1 MQKRADQLLVVE
13 ELRER
18 LERIGNGAP
27 RLHET
32 LPFGVDAIDHHLP
45 GGGLKLGCLHEVS
58 GGGNGAAD
66 GAAAA
71 LFAAGVAARLSGKVL
86 WCVTRRD
93 LFMPGLTQAGLS
105 QNRVI
110 IVECRDE
117 KGVLDCF
124 EEGLRCNGFGAVMG
138 EVAKLP
144 MNASRRLQLAAETS
158 GVTGIAIRRFR
169 RAADAALFGEP
180 TAAVTRWRISVRPS
194 SPLPVPGVGR
204 PRWFLE
210 LLRCRGGES
219 AEFEVEAC
227 DAKGR
232 LALPAD
238 MADGSFPASFGQERA
253 AG

>member
-18 LERIGNGAP
+18 LERIGNGP
-27 RLHET
+27 ERLHET

-45 GGGLKLGCLHEVS
+45 GGGLKLGCLHELS

-105 QNRVI
+105 QNRLI

-138 EVAKLP
+138 ELAKLP
-144 MNASRRLQLAAETS
+144 MTASRRLQLAAETS

-169 RAADAALFGEP
+169 RPADAALFGEP
-180 TAAVTRWRISVRPS
+180 TAAVTRWRVSVRPS

-238 MADGSFPASFGQERA
+238 MADGSLPASFGQGRA

>member
-1 MQKRADQLLVVE
+1 
-13 ELRER
+13 
-18 LERIGNGAP
+18 
-27 RLHET
+27 
-32 LPFGVDAIDHHLP
+32 
-45 GGGLKLGCLHEVS
+45 
-58 GGGNGAAD
+58 
-66 GAAAA
+66 
-71 LFAAGVAARLSGKVL
+71 
-86 WCVTRRD
+86 
-93 LFMPGLTQAGLS
+93 
-105 QNRVI
+105 
-110 IVECRDE
+110 
-117 KGVLDCF
+117 VLDCF

-138 EVAKLP
+138 ELAKLP

-169 RAADAALFGEP
+169 RPADAALFGEP
-180 TAAVTRWRISVRPS
+180 TAAVTRWRVSVRPS

-219 AEFEVEAC
+219 AAFEVEAC

-238 MADGSFPASFGQERA
+238 MVDGSLPASFGAERA

>member
-1 MQKRADQLLVVE
+1 MQKRAEQLLVVE

-18 LERIGNGAP
+18 LERIGGGPA
-27 RLHET
+27 RLHEA

-71 LFAAGVAARLSGKVL
+71 LFATGVASRLSGKVL

-93 LFMPGLTQAGLS
+93 LFMPGLAQAGLS

-138 EVAKLP
+138 ELAKLP

-169 RAADAALFGEP
+169 RVADAALFGEP
-180 TAAVTRWRISVRPS
+180 TAAVTRWRVSVRPS
-194 SPLPVPGVGR
+194 SALPVPGVGR

-238 MADGSFPASFGQERA
+238 MADGSLPASFGAERA